1 MKKYWRN
8 YLTAELII
16 GAIIITLTEFFSDK
30 STFKK
35 DILLIITFVDMIA
48 LYLKAAPTVLK
59 TILRWVM
66 IFTIPI
72 ILQGEWKVAYQ
83 FLVKKASNFE
93 VLISIIF
100 FVIYIIFVIPL
111 VVGVVSKVKWTIPRL
126 VAVGWLMEI
135 IFDTPTVIG
144 VSKFIHQTISTGLLA
159 AIAFVVVGCYLAQA
173 WGFRFNPSLKF
184 TKSKNFSYIVLAV
197 LIIYGIWDVVW
208 NDFGSNGNTVASVFY
223 AYGSAPLKFTYNSF
237 ASAFEAGV
245 LEEMTRYLNIIV
257 LLYGLRNYKHRVN
270 LTVLISAALFGL
282 SHLSNWGWQDLGS
295 TLGQMATTFAAGLY
309 LALLYLYT
317 GKLWLPMIEHFCL
330 DFFIFVQE
338 GGDLP
343 GKWSSD
349 PVTWTILVVS
359 VIAPLIVYIWMM
371 FGKRHLVLE
380 ENADRIVEPVM
391 ETVKVS

>member
-16 GAIIITLTEFFSDK
+16 GAIIITLAEFFSDK
-30 STFKK
+30 STFKQ

-48 LYLKAAPTVLK
+48 LYLRTAPMVLK

-83 FLVKKASNFE
+83 FLVKKAANFE

-100 FVIYIIFVIPL
+100 FVIYIVFAVPL

-135 IFDTPTVIG
+135 IFDTPTVTGI
-144 VSKFIHQTISTGLLA
+144 SKFVHQTISTGLLA

-173 WGFRFNPSLKF
+173 WGFKFNPSLKF
-184 TKSKNFSYIVLAV
+184 AKSKNFSYIVLAV
-197 LIIYGIWDVVW
+197 LIIYGIGDVVW
-208 NDFGSNGNTVASVFY
+208 NDFGANGDTVASVFY
-223 AYGSAPLKFTYNSF
+223 AYGSAPIKLTYNSF

-380 ENADRIVEPVM
+380 ENADRILGPVM